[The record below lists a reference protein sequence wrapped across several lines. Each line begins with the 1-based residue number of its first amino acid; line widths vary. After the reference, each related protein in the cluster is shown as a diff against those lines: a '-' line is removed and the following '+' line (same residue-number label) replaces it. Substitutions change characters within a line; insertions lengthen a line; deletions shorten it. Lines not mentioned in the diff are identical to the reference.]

1 MVETG
6 IVQAFA
12 GQNVAV
18 AGVEI
23 WNSADSGIAA
33 YIAETGISFPVGRNG
48 WSVDNTYSVLA
59 NSIVVIDQSGVVR
72 FVDQLGTSTVTYTR
86 MNQMVDSAAATVRNL
101 LGSGAVVQPALA
113 ALPAAGRDSHPG
125 GCFTLAGRV
134 ALKAAKAPATQM
146 RVVREPR

>member
-1 MVETG
+1 MVETR
-6 IVQAFA
+6 IAQAFA

-33 YIAETGISFPVGRNG
+33 YIAQTGISFPVGRNG
-48 WSVDNTYSVLA
+48 WSVDNSYSVLA

-72 FVDQLGTSTVTYTR
+72 FIDQLGTSTVTYTR

-101 LGSGAVVQPALA
+101 LGIGAVAPPALA
-113 ALPAAGRDSHPG
+113 ALPSVGHDSRSAA
-125 GCFTLAGRV
+125 CFTLSGRV
-134 ALKAAKAPATQM
+134 APKAARELATQV
-146 RVVREPR
+146 RVVR